1 MNVVKTIIF
10 SMKISLRCTNYK
22 LLFISV
28 SLMMFFLFVL
38 IPTISIPGNTFLY
51 QLSLFTSLDLVV
63 TISISILYAIFVTM
77 QIYSM
82 RLKKHVRNIGTTVG
96 GGVGALFA
104 GVAGTAFC
112 ASCLAPLFA
121 LLGIGF
127 GGVLFVLEYRF
138 YIVTIIVVLMI
149 IAIYL
154 IARSITNNCNSEI
167 H

>member
-10 SMKISLRCTNYK
+10 SMKISLRGTNYK

-96 GGVGALFA
+96 GGVGALSA

>member
-10 SMKISLRCTNYK
+10 SMKISLRGTNYK

>member
-1 MNVVKTIIF
+1 MNVLKTIIF
-10 SMKISLRCTNYK
+10 SLKISLGDTKYRLILVVTSI
-22 LLFISV
+22 L
-28 SLMMFFLFVL
+28 MFFLFVL
-38 IPTISIPGNTFLY
+38 IPTISIPGNTFFY
-51 QLSLFTSLDLVV
+51 QLSLFTPLDLVI

-82 RLKKHVRNIGTTVG
+82 RLKKHIRDIGTTVG

-138 YIVTIIVVLMI
+138 YIVTAIVVLMI

-154 IARSITNNCNSEI
+154 IARSITNNCNSEFY
-167 H
+167 

>member
-10 SMKISLRCTNYK
+10 SMKISLRGTNYK

-63 TISISILYAIFVTM
+63 TISILILYAIFVTM

>member
-10 SMKISLRCTNYK
+10 SIKISLRGINYK

-28 SLMMFFLFVL
+28 SLMIFFLLVL

-51 QLSLFTSLDLVV
+51 QLSLFSSLDLVI
-63 TISISILYAIFVTM
+63 TIFLSILYAVFVTI
-77 QIYSM
+77 QVFSM

-138 YIVTIIVVLMI
+138 YFVAAIIILML

-154 IARSITNNCNSEI
+154 TSVRISKNCST
-167 H
+167 